1 MNFDKVRIGYVPCS
15 SKLNLP
21 GDRRRFCYYASKR
34 GIKFEIAKP
43 SENYDIVIVTQK
55 GDLSTW
61 SKYRKGKARIVYD
74 FIDSYLA
81 IPRYDLK
88 GIFRGL
94 AKYVSGESRYLQL
107 SYRKAIEA
115 MCKRADAV
123 ICSTAEQQEK
133 VLEFCNNVHV
143 ILDFH
148 GSVVQKVKQNY
159 SSGDVFNF
167 VWEGLPYNIR
177 SLYEI
182 NDVLMKLNMKKKIV
196 LHIVTDLKYYK
207 YMGKYGHQRTSEL
220 TNKLFC
226 NVCLHEWNEKTCSD
240 IISQCDLAVI
250 PIPLNDPLSAGKP
263 ENKLL
268 LFWRMGM
275 PVVVSAT
282 AAYARAMQLSGLSM
296 ACRTKNEWLEV
307 LEKYII
313 DENARRDAGQRG
325 RVFCENNYSEEKTLE
340 LWDEVFRSLV

>member
-1 MNFDKVRIGYVPCS
+1 
-15 SKLNLP
+15 
-21 GDRRRFCYYASKR
+21 
-34 GIKFEIAKP
+34 
-43 SENYDIVIVTQK
+43 
-55 GDLSTW
+55 
-61 SKYRKGKARIVYD
+61 
-74 FIDSYLA
+74 
-81 IPRYDLK
+81 
-88 GIFRGL
+88 
-94 AKYVSGESRYLQL
+94 
-107 SYRKAIEA
+107 
-115 MCKRADAV
+115 
-123 ICSTAEQQEK
+123 
-133 VLEFCNNVHV
+133 
-143 ILDFH
+143 
-148 GSVVQKVKQNY
+148 
-159 SSGDVFNF
+159 
-167 VWEGLPYNIR
+167 
-177 SLYEI
+177 
-182 NDVLMKLNMKKKIV
+182 
-196 LHIVTDLKYYK
+196 
-207 YMGKYGHQRTSEL
+207 
-220 TNKLFC
+220 
-226 NVCLHEWNEKTCSD
+226 LHEWNEKTCSD